1 MPFGG
6 YALDAVDIVA
16 LEDVSSRAWPA
27 LHLERLGGWR
37 LHAST
42 GHTGRANTCWALEAP
57 DRPVREAIEAVEA
70 WYQSHG
76 LPPKF
81 KTVDGATQPLGL
93 ARRLVNRGY
102 AANTETR
109 VMVGPVG
116 GANEGV
122 VIGDD
127 PDDLF
132 QAVMFETLYRDRAD
146 AAERLDTLRRVPPPM
161 MFARIDIGREPVAI
175 GACAV
180 EGDWAGISVMRTS
193 PRHRK
198 QGLAGRV
205 LSALLGKAAE
215 AGATRSY
222 LQVEA
227 ANTTAVSL
235 YEKIGF
241 ETAYQYRY
249 WAR

>member
-1 MPFGG
+1 M
-6 YALDAVDIVA
+6 VDIIA

-27 LHLERLGGWR
+27 LHLARLGGWR

-57 DRPVREAIEAVEA
+57 DREVEAAFDAVEA
-70 WYQSHG
+70 WYAGHG

-81 KTVDGATQPLGL
+81 KTVDGATAPADLPVL
-93 ARRLVNRGY
+93 LTERGY
-102 AANTETR
+102 APNAETK

-116 GANEGV
+116 GTHDDGV
-122 VIGDD
+122 IIGDD
-127 PDDLF
+127 PDDRF
-132 QAVMFETLYRDRAD
+132 QAVMFETLYRDTAD
-146 AAERLDTLRRVPPPM
+146 AEERLSTLRRVPPPM
-161 MFARIDIGREPVAI
+161 MFARADVDGVPAAI

-193 PRHRK
+193 PNHRR
-198 QGLAGRV
+198 QGLAGRIV
-205 LSALLGKAAE
+205 TALLGEAAKV
-215 AGATRSY
+215 GATRSY

-227 ANTTAVSL
+227 ANVTAVSL
-235 YEKIGF
+235 YEKLGF

>member
-1 MPFGG
+1 
-6 YALDAVDIVA
+6 LVDIIA

-27 LHLERLGGWR
+27 LHLARLGGWR

-57 DRPVREAIEAVEA
+57 DRPVEAAVDAVEA
-70 WYQSHG
+70 WYAGHG

-81 KTVDGATQPLGL
+81 KTVDGATAPADLRDL
-93 ARRLVNRGY
+93 LTARGY

-116 GANEGV
+116 GVGAGV
-122 VIGDD
+122 IIGGD
-127 PDDLF
+127 PDERF
-132 QAVMFETLYRDRAD
+132 QAVMFETLYRDAAD
-146 AAERLDTLRRVPPPM
+146 AEERLSTLRRVPPPM
-161 MFARIDIGREPVAI
+161 MFGRIDVDGEPAAI

-180 EGDWAGISVMRTS
+180 EGDWAGISLMRTL
-193 PRHRK
+193 PRHRR
-198 QGLAGRV
+198 QGLAERIV
-205 LSALLGKAAE
+205 SALLGASAE
-215 AGATRSY
+215 HGATRSY

-227 ANTTAVSL
+227 ANVNAVAL
-235 YEKIGF
+235 YEKLGF